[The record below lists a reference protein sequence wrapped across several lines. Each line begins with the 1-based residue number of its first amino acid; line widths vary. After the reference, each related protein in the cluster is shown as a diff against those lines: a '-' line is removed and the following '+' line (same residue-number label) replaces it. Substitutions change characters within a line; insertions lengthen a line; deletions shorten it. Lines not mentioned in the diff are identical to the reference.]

1 MLFFKTLFQY
11 THSWDKVTLEVWY
24 RYVKQSNLLTL
35 TLTLILGQSI
45 QIHLLL
51 MFSAV
56 TLLNEELMKNLEI

>member
-11 THSWDKVTLEVWY
+11 THSWDKVTLAVWY
-24 RYVKQSNLLTL
+24 RYIKQSNFLTL